1 MAIAASFFEEVTHR
15 EDRAAEVG
23 QHDDP
28 LAAVRFCD
36 RYADRIAS
44 RTQRSVRS
52 TASRLDADIISG
64 HLGRERGKTAGELK
78 TVGDQ
83 YNPDQPIHTPIKFR
97 TTVVSLHYRQQFSN
111 AE

>member
-1 MAIAASFFEEVTHR
+1 MAVAASFFEEMTHC

-23 QHDDP
+23 QHDHA
-28 LAAVRFCD
+28 LAAVCF
-36 RYADRIAS
+36 ADCVADGIAS
-44 RTQRSVRS
+44 RAQRSVGS
-52 TASRLDADIISG
+52 TARRLDPDVISG
-64 HLGRERGKTAGELK
+64 DLGRERGKTACELK